1 MPSTLEMILAATRAS
16 LPGLRGRRREIEARA
31 AAAPP
36 PEPFLSHWDRD
47 RVGLIAEVK
56 RCSPSQGAIRAD
68 LDPAAHAA
76 AYAAA
81 GASAISVLT
90 DGPFF
95 GDSLDDLA
103 AVRGR
108 VRVPLLRKDFILDEL
123 QIAEARGAGAS
134 AVLLIVRALPP
145 ARLHALA
152 GVAREFGLEVL
163 VETHDAREL
172 EIALA
177 SGATI
182 IGVNSRNLDT
192 FEIDLDSAWGLIESI
207 PPDHVAVAES
217 GMETV
222 DDVVGASAAGADL
235 VLIGT
240 ALSSSHDPGALA
252 AVCASVRRTPR

>member
-1 MPSTLEMILAATRAS
+1 MPTTLERILAVTRAS
-16 LPGLRGRRREIEARA
+16 LPELRGRRREIEARA

-36 PEPFLSHWDRD
+36 PEPFLSHWDPARI
-47 RVGLIAEVK
+47 GLIAEVK
-56 RCSPSQGAIRAD
+56 RRSPSQGTISAE

-76 AYAAA
+76 AYAGA

-95 GDSLDDLA
+95 GGSLDDLA

-108 VRVPLLRKDFILDEL
+108 VAVPLLRKDFILDEL

-134 AVLLIVRALPP
+134 AVLLIVRALAP
-145 ARLHALA
+145 ARLVELA
-152 GVAREFGLEVL
+152 ATARDFGLDVL
-163 VETHDAREL
+163 VETHDMREL
-172 EIALA
+172 ELAL
-177 SGATI
+177 SFGATI
-182 IGVNSRNLDT
+182 IGVNSRNLHT
-192 FEIDLDSAWGLIESI
+192 FEIDIDSAWGLIGGI
-207 PPDHVAVAES
+207 PADRIAVAES

-222 DDVVGASAAGADL
+222 DDVVAAAAAGADL

-252 AVCASVRRTPR
+252 SVCASVRRRPR

>member
-1 MPSTLEMILAATRAS
+1 MPTTLERILVATRAS
-16 LPGLRGRRREIEARA
+16 LSGLHGRRREIEALA

-36 PEPFLSHWDRD
+36 PEPFLSRWDRD

-56 RCSPSQGAIRAD
+56 RRSPSQGTISAE

-76 AYAAA
+76 AYAGA

-95 GDSLDDLA
+95 GGSLDDLV

-108 VRVPLLRKDFILDEL
+108 VSVPLLRKDFILDEL

-134 AVLLIVRALPP
+134 AVLLIVRALAP
-145 ARLHALA
+145 ARLVELA
-152 GVAREFGLEVL
+152 GAARDFGLDVL

-172 EIALA
+172 DLALA

-192 FEIDLDSAWGLIESI
+192 FEIDIDSAWGLITAI
-207 PPDHVAVAES
+207 PADRIAVAES

-222 DDVVGASAAGADL
+222 DDVVGAAAAGADL

-252 AVCASVRRTPR
+252 TVCASVRRRPR